1 MTTNTKYLALL
12 AAVLLMPATAFAQQ
26 ESTATFIIEKI
37 WNQDGETDALQ
48 VTGHLSCTGAVS
60 TQQNVVFTATTDAVL
75 FVYDII
81 NIPEGQQVD
90 CRITED
96 VPDNYIADYEESGCQ
111 NDNCG
116 DSDTGIDECFWP
128 DVDFD
133 GQYTCTITNRPEPAV
148 MEVTKTWVIEGADQ
162 GFRGDYCIHAECTSP
177 VIGGNQAG
185 CDRVAVG
192 TAQGPEEIDVK
203 KRRGGL
209 CWATACVSDAS
220 DATFGFTI
228 TKPNYPETRCEFWEE
243 TYDSVIESEGCE
255 GYWRLGAGAEADC
268 EIVNT
273 VFFEGIPT
281 LSQYGMAILALLMLG
296 VGLVGF
302 RRFV

>member
-1 MTTNTKYLALL
+1 MTINTKYLALL
-12 AAVLLMPATAFAQQ
+12 AAVLLLPATAFAQQ

-37 WNQDGETDALQ
+37 WNQQGETDGIQ

-96 VPDNYIADYEESGCQ
+96 VPENYVADYEESGCQ

-133 GQYTCTITNRPEPAV
+133 GTYTCTITNRPLPATAT
-148 MEVTKTWVIEGADQ
+148 VTKTWVIEGADQ
-162 GFRGDYCIHAECTSP
+162 GFNPFHEVIAYCNSAVRGQYSFCINKGTSCVAWYEVDEASEGSQDY
-177 VIGGNQAG
+177 
-185 CDRVAVG
+185 
-192 TAQGPEEIDVK
+192 
-203 KRRGGL
+203 
-209 CWATACVSDAS
+209 
-220 DATFGFTI
+220 GFTVL
-228 TKPNYPETRCEFWEE
+228 KPRYPNTHCQFVE
-243 TYDSVIESEGCE
+243 YSIDSVIESDSEDC
-255 GYWRLGAGAEADC
+255 YDGALMTAGSHFDC

>member
-1 MTTNTKYLALL
+1 MTINTKYLALL
-12 AAVLLMPATAFAQQ
+12 AAVLLLPATAFAQQ

-37 WNQDGETDALQ
+37 WNQQGNTDALQ

-90 CRITED
+90 CKVSED
-96 VPDNYIADYEESGCQ
+96 VPPNYVADYEESGCQ
-111 NDNCG
+111 NGSCG
-116 DSDTGIDECFWP
+116 DSDQGLDHCFWP

-133 GQYTCTITNRPEPAV
+133 GTYTCTITNRPLPAT
-148 MEVTKTWVIEGADQ
+148 VTVSKTWVVEGADQ
-162 GFRGDYCIHAECTSP
+162 GFNPHHEIIAECNSS
-177 VIGGNQAG
+177 VGIYGGWGGCYNATNCDAG
-185 CDRVAVG
+185 ISVDEAVDD
-192 TAQGPEEIDVK
+192 EYE
-203 KRRGGL
+203 
-209 CWATACVSDAS
+209 
-220 DATFGFTI
+220 FTI
-228 TKPNYPETRCEFWEE
+228 FKPRYPNTHCVFFENTF
-243 TYDSVIESEGCE
+243 DSVVESDNSDCDGF
-255 GYWRLGAGAEADC
+255 LVTAGSEFEC